1 MYENRP
7 VLSVTNLTVRRGG
20 ETIVRGVSFHLCRG
34 EIVGLIGP
42 NGAGKS
48 TTIGGILGLYPWQE
62 GSLTIGDS
70 TLRAG
75 DEWPPGMRRQIAY
88 IPEQP
93 MWYEDLTLAEHLEW
107 KRRLW
112 EFAHAQENHRVE
124 ADTVDVKM
132 TWRERGESI
141 AARLGRLIERFQLEP
156 HMDKFPHQCS
166 KGTLQK
172 LMVVSAF
179 LFPFRVLLVDEPFIG
194 LDVTAIRRLKEEIAA
209 AKEAGAAVLL
219 STHVLDSAER
229 LCDRFLFVE
238 DGRVLT
244 QGTLADLRQR
254 YDMPDATLED
264 LFVAVLET
272 KGALAD

>member
-1 MYENRP
+1 
-7 VLSVTNLTVRRGG
+7 
-20 ETIVRGVSFHLCRG
+20 
-34 EIVGLIGP
+34 
-42 NGAGKS
+42 
-48 TTIGGILGLYPWQE
+48 
-62 GSLTIGDS
+62 
-70 TLRAG
+70 
-75 DEWPPGMRRQIAY
+75 
-88 IPEQP
+88 

-132 TWRERGESI
+132 TWGERGEPI
-141 AARLGRLIERFQLEP
+141 AARLDRLIERFQLEP

-194 LDVTAIRRLKEEIAA
+194 LDVTAIRRLKEEVAA
-209 AKEAGAAVLL
+209 AKDAGAVILL